1 MNQGHRQKGSSGK
14 GLKSTQKVVSA
25 TILKKKGDQP
35 SFKMRKPQNET
46 EKEIELDHLSFL

>member
-25 TILKKKGDQP
+25 TILKKKGDQT